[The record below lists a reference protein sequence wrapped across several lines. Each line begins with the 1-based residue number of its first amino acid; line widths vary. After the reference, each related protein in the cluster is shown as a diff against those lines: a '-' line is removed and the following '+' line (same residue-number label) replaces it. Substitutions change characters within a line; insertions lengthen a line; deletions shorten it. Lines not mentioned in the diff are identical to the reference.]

1 MVDDARAEADEDY
14 RLDCFAMIKAIIG
27 QMARHDDK
35 PSDTERGLI
44 DRAVTTVWNTLGS
57 GGSIDDIAA
66 ALEAGG
72 GELGANLA
80 TAIAPYCRGGRRTA
94 ARSVGKECVSTCRT
108 RRSRYH

>member
-35 PSDTERGLI
+35 HSDTERGLI

-57 GGSIDDIAA
+57 GGSIDAIAA
-66 ALEAGG
+66 ALEDGG
-72 GELGANLA
+72 GERGANLA
-80 TAIAPYCRGGRRTA
+80 HAIATTCPGGSYGRVFLREATLGH
-94 ARSVGKECVSTCRT
+94 V
-108 RRSRYH
+108 YL

>member
-1 MVDDARAEADEDY
+1 
-14 RLDCFAMIKAIIG
+14 MIKAIIG

-80 TAIAPYCRGGRRTA
+80 TAIAPYCRGG
-94 ARSVGKECVSTCRT
+94 SYGG
-108 RRSRYH
+108 

>member
-1 MVDDARAEADEDY
+1 
-14 RLDCFAMIKAIIG
+14 MIQAIIG

-35 PSDTERGLI
+35 PSDTGRGLI

-80 TAIAPYCRGGRRTA
+80 TAIAPYCRGGSYGGSFTA
-94 ARSVGKECVSTCRT
+94 KASFERDDSVTVFEIRDIRQEGVV
-108 RRSRYH
+108 

>member
-1 MVDDARAEADEDY
+1 
-14 RLDCFAMIKAIIG
+14 MIKAIIG

-57 GGSIDDIAA
+57 GGSIEDIAA

-80 TAIAPYCRGGRRTA
+80 TAIAPYCRGGSYGGIFSRNDRKRTHLNFSTSWRRRMPT
-94 ARSVGKECVSTCRT
+94 S
-108 RRSRYH
+108 Y